1 MATRTA
7 RQSGYRAKARGRQ
20 AARSKTL
27 KGLAK
32 AGFAAR
38 GVMYVLIGWIAL
50 MIAFGHAPASADN
63 RGALEIVGSTSV
75 GMFAL
80 WLLAIGFAGLA
91 LWRLSEAAFG
101 GPEAGEHK
109 IGERLLVLFKA
120 ALYAFLSY
128 STFKFALGSGAP
140 KSSNQQS
147 SDLTAT
153 LMKYPGGQIAVVIV
167 GLVLIGAGG
176 YLIWQAWKRA
186 FLKTLQ
192 TGQMT
197 TGQRKLANWLG
208 LVGGIARGLVFAGAG
223 VFFVVAGAEDN
234 PSKAK
239 GIDATLRSFAHTP
252 LGPFLLVLI
261 AVGLVIFGGYSLF
274 VEARW
279 RRV

>member
-7 RQSGYRAKARGRQ
+7 RQSGYRAKARGHQ
-20 AARSKTL
+20 AARSKAL
-27 KGLAK
+27 RGLAR
-32 AGFAAR
+32 AGFTAR
-38 GVMYVLIGWIAL
+38 GIMYVLIGWLAL
-50 MIAFGHAPASADN
+50 MIALGHAPGSADN
-63 RGALEIVGSTSV
+63 RGALQIVGSTAIGS
-75 GMFAL
+75 FAL
-80 WLLAIGFAGLA
+80 WLIAIGFAGLA

-101 GPEAGEHK
+101 GPEAGQDK
-109 IGERLLVLFKA
+109 VGERLLVLFKA
-120 ALYAFLSY
+120 ALYTFLSY
-128 STFKFALGSGAP
+128 STFRFAIGSGAP

-147 SDLTAT
+147 ADLTAT
-153 LMKYPGGQIAVVIV
+153 LLKYPGGQIAVVIV

-197 TGQRKLANWLG
+197 RRQRQLATWLG
-208 LVGGIARGLVFAGAG
+208 LIGGIARGLVFAGVG
-223 VFFVVAGAEDN
+223 VFFIIAGAEHN
-234 PSKAK
+234 AGKAK

-252 LGPFLLVLI
+252 LGPVVLVVIALGLLL
-261 AVGLVIFGGYSLF
+261 FGGYSF